1 MTEPSYLNTT
11 RIAYDTVAADYAEL
25 LRDNLAQSPL
35 DRAMLGAFADR
46 VKADGNGEVGDLGC
60 GPGRVT
66 EHLHSLGLN
75 AFGVDLSPG
84 MIAVARSMYPELRFD
99 EGQLTALDIKD
110 AALGGVVAW
119 YSIIHTPL
127 EVLPKIFAEFA
138 RVLAPGGQ
146 LLMAFQVGENERKHI
161 QQAYGHELSAYAYRL
176 SPDHITELLSEAG
189 FTVDARLIREP
200 AIDLEKSQQAYLLG
214 TKTGE

>member
-25 LRDNLAQSPL
+25 LRDNLAESPL

-84 MIAVARSMYPELRFD
+84 MIAVARSMYPDLRFD
-99 EGQLTALDIKD
+99 EGLLTALDIKD

-119 YSIIHTPL
+119 YSIIHTPPEL
-127 EVLPKIFAEFA
+127 LPKIFAEFA

-146 LLMAFQVGENERKHI
+146 LLMAFQVGENERRHI

-189 FTVDARLIREP
+189 IAVDARLVREP
-200 AIDLEKSQQAYLLG
+200 GEQEKTPQAYLLAR
-214 TKTGE
+214 KTGE

>member
-25 LRDNLAQSPL
+25 LRDNLAESPL

-84 MIAVARSMYPELRFD
+84 MIAVARSMYPDLRFD
-99 EGQLTALDIKD
+99 EGLLTALDIKD

-119 YSIIHTPL
+119 YSIIHTPPEL
-127 EVLPKIFAEFA
+127 LPKIFAEFA

-146 LLMAFQVGENERKHI
+146 LLMAFQVGENERRHI

-176 SPDHITELLSEAG
+176 SPDHITDLLSKVG
-189 FTVDARLIREP
+189 IVVDARLVREP
-200 AIDLEKSQQAYLLG
+200 GELEKTPQAYLLAR
-214 TKTGE
+214 KTGE

>member
-84 MIAVARSMYPELRFD
+84 MIAVARGMYPDLRFD
-99 EGQLTALDIKD
+99 EGLLTALDIKD